1 MTRDGEARIA
11 NLELEL
17 RRALRRLDQVEDAAA
32 RALQT
37 ATERPPEYGGFLFQ
51 ALQPAKT
58 GAGGIGAKT
67 AGVAGSATVT
77 LYDIDAGT
85 GAVSSTTTVTAW
97 NYFGSAVGANK
108 DIYLG
113 KFVNDA
119 GVEMWVVPS
128 EAC

>member
-1 MTRDGEARIA
+1 MTRDGEARIG

-17 RRALRRLDQVEDAAA
+17 RRALRRLEQVENAAA

-37 ATERPPEYGGFLFQ
+37 ATERPPEYGGMLFQ
-51 ALQPAKT
+51 CLQPAKT
-58 GAGGIGAKT
+58 GAGGINAKS

-77 LYDIDAGT
+77 LYEINAST
-85 GAVSSTTTVTAW
+85 GAVTSGATVTAW